1 MHRTA
6 LNRAVPNPA
15 RRPAGIRFAGGAA
28 NVRRKLLAWL
38 EGMAMLHYVQHRVE
52 ADRLAVSILDTLAED
67 WMPSFDTTR
76 LSRYLEPGT
85 GSVEAIERETVFAM
99 LAAPRLLEYPSF
111 EEFAAAVR
119 IRRNI
124 VVAARKTQ
132 LTFDTSAAERPADYW
147 TYSEDRGFTVLPGK
161 SLIAALEKATQPE
174 AAEKPYAFSCYRATE
189 YVALLGIAQE
199 LETSNPALLKR
210 LQTQWE
216 TRAIKSGEFHEAFLY
231 ELGSMS
237 EPLPAAYYIP
247 GDRLWFRNPD
257 AGSSDV
263 EGYEGSWVFYLGGGL
278 FSNFW
283 KSSQPFTITTKSVE
297 IFHWRHGVRPDGEGQ
312 LKMDETVVEARV
324 RKTLEDPMELQ
335 RVLERMLRL
344 RDPQGV
350 YGAGGCI
357 DATREFPRWVC
368 PGTADIVLP
377 CI

>member
-1 MHRTA
+1 MHRKV
-6 LNRAVPNPA
+6 LNAAVPNPGL
-15 RRPAGIRFAGGAA
+15 RPAGIRVAGDAA
-28 NVRRKLLAWL
+28 TARRKLLAWL
-38 EGMAMLHYVQHRVE
+38 EDMAMLHYVQHRVE
-52 ADRLAVSILDTLAED
+52 EDRLAVSILDTLAED
-67 WMPSFDTTR
+67 WMPFFDTTR
-76 LSRYLEPGT
+76 LSRYLESGT

-99 LAAPRLLEYPSF
+99 LAAPMLLEYPSV

-132 LTFDTSAAERPADYW
+132 LTFDTSAAERPTDYW
-147 TYSEDRGFTVLPGK
+147 TYSEDRGFTILPGK
-161 SLIAALEKATQPE
+161 SLIAALEKATQPGISGR
-174 AAEKPYAFSCYRATE
+174 PYAFSCYRATE

-199 LETSNPALLKR
+199 LERTNPPLLKR

-216 TRAIKSGEFHEAFLY
+216 TRAIRSGEFHEAFLY
-231 ELGSMS
+231 ELGSMA
-237 EPLPAAYYIP
+237 EPLPAAYCVP

-257 AGSSDV
+257 ARSSDI

-283 KSSQPFTITTKSVE
+283 KSNRPFTITTKSVE
-297 IFHWRHGVRPDGEGQ
+297 IFHWRHGIRSDGNGRLE
-312 LKMDETVVEARV
+312 MDETVVDACV
-324 RKTLEDPMELQ
+324 RKTLDNPVEVQ

-357 DATREFPRWVC
+357 DATREFPRRVC